1 MYKEPIHN
9 NLRTKKKDWARSK
22 IAKLQSARRHPL
34 ENPPPDRRFLK
45 IELFSAVKEIRA
57 GPNLTHPGGISA
69 RRGTLCPYVAGLA
82 GLLLHL
88 RRISLFDPG
97 GKGFRS
103 GEPGDL

>member
-9 NLRTKKKDWARSK
+9 NLRTKKRLGKEQNSK
-22 IAKLQSARRHPL
+22 TPERTEAPL
-34 ENPPPDRRFLK
+34 RKPPPDRRFLK
-45 IELFSAVKEIRA
+45 IEFFSAVKEIRA
-57 GPNLTHPGGISA
+57 EPNLTHPGGISA